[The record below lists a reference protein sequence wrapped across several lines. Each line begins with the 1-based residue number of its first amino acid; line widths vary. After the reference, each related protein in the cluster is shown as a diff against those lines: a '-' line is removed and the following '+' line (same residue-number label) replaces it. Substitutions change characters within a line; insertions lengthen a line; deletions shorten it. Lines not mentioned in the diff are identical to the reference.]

1 MNMLEHL
8 DTDIRNQV
16 LEVIKQNK
24 RRQSVTK
31 SNGISFTRLFDIIIS
46 VSALTV
52 TLPIMFIISFVLFS
66 LNGNPIIFEQKRLG
80 KNGKKFKILKFRTMR
95 YDASDILKKDPD
107 LFKKYVENDYKIP
120 ANEDPRLVKL
130 GSFLRKTSIDEIP
143 QFFNVLKGE
152 MSIVGPRPIVPEEIE
167 RYEGFEK
174 LFLSVKPGITGL
186 WQITGRSDI
195 EYPQRKYLDLL
206 YIENKSLMFDIK
218 IFFKTIRI
226 VLFTRGAH

>member
-1 MNMLEHL
+1 MIDYL
-8 DTDIRNQV
+8 DTEIKNQV
-16 LEVIKQNK
+16 LQVIKNQK
-24 RRQSVTK
+24 GSQSVTK
-31 SNGISFTRLFDIIIS
+31 SHVTSIIRLFDILIS
-46 VSALTV
+46 ASALIV
-52 TLPIMFIISFVLFS
+52 TFPVVFVISIILFF
-66 LNGNPIIFEQKRLG
+66 LNGKPIIFKQIRLG
-80 KNGKKFKILKFRTMR
+80 KNGEKFQILKFRTMR
-95 YDASDILKKDPD
+95 SDATDILKEDLD
-107 LFKKYVENDYKIP
+107 LFKKYLENDYKLP

-143 QFFNVLKGE
+143 QFFNVLKGD

-206 YIENKSLMFDIK
+206 YIENKSIMFDIK
-218 IFFKTIRI
+218 IFLKTIKI
-226 VLFTRGAH
+226 VLFRRGAH

>member
-1 MNMLEHL
+1 MIEYL
-8 DTDIRNQV
+8 DTDIKNQV
-16 LEVIKQNK
+16 LQVIKNQK
-24 RRQSVTK
+24 GSQSVTK
-31 SNGISFTRLFDIIIS
+31 SHVTSIIRLFDILIS
-46 VSALTV
+46 ASALIV
-52 TLPIMFIISFVLFS
+52 TFPVVFVISIILFF
-66 LNGNPIIFEQKRLG
+66 LNGKPIIFKQIRLG
-80 KNGKKFKILKFRTMR
+80 KNGEKFQILKFRTMR
-95 YDASDILKKDPD
+95 SDATDILKEDLD
-107 LFKKYVENDYKIP
+107 LFKKYLENDYKLP

-143 QFFNVLKGE
+143 QFFNVLKGD

-206 YIENKSLMFDIK
+206 YIENKSIMFDIK
-218 IFFKTIRI
+218 IFLKTIKI
-226 VLFTRGAH
+226 VLFRRGAH

>member
-1 MNMLEHL
+1 MIEYL
-8 DTDIRNQV
+8 DTEIKNQV
-16 LEVIKQNK
+16 LQVIKNQK
-24 RRQSVTK
+24 GSQSVTK
-31 SNGISFTRLFDIIIS
+31 SHVTSIIRLFDILIS
-46 VSALTV
+46 MSALIV
-52 TLPIMFIISFVLFS
+52 TFPVVFVISIILFF
-66 LNGNPIIFEQKRLG
+66 LNGKPIIFKQIRLG
-80 KNGKKFKILKFRTMR
+80 KNGEKFQILKFRTMR
-95 YDASDILKKDPD
+95 SDATDILKEDPD
-107 LFKKYVENDYKIP
+107 LFKKYLENDYKLP

-143 QFFNVLKGE
+143 QFFNVLKGD

-206 YIENKSLMFDIK
+206 YIENKSIMFDIK
-218 IFFKTIRI
+218 IFLKTIKI
-226 VLFTRGAH
+226 VLFRRGAH